1 VPRLFTADIA
11 AFYES
16 YYTNKGV
23 KIVKGTVAVGFDA
36 DANGDVC
43 TPSESKF
50 SSSVLTAVHTFTW
63 LPNLFPAYQVTS
75 VKLKD
80 GSVLEADIVV
90 VGVGARPLTTLF
102 KGQVAEEKGGIKVG
116 LLHCFSHCRTFCG
129 YFG

>member
-1 VPRLFTADIA
+1 MSFLVVPRLFTADIA

-36 DANGDVC
+36 NDSGDVC
-43 TPSESKF
+43 TLPISKF
-50 SSSVLTAVHTFTW
+50 SSAVLIVGAYVY
-63 LPNLFPAYQVTS
+63 LPTLFPAFQVTA

-102 KGQVAEEKGGIKVG
+102 KGQVAEEKGGIKVS
-116 LLHCFSHCRTFCG
+116 LFRIPPITV
-129 YFG
+129 